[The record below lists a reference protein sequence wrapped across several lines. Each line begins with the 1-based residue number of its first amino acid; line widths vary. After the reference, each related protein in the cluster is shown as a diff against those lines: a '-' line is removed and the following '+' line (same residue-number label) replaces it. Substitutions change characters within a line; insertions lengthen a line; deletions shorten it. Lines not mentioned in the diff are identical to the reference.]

1 MSLYSEKDD
10 DDYVRPPDEV
20 YRERLIDNRNTIN
33 RNIHLPVKYDDD
45 IMNTI
50 EYSYLEYDY
59 EKYIQAEI
67 QRFEEE
73 IIKQKENEIENRK
86 KKLSVFNTSIKRI
99 SKYDAQNNNI
109 YITIQDVLNEY
120 IENGFNTKKTLSQ
133 ETIEEIHKIIFSI
146 RIPVD
151 ELDILRELF

>member
-1 MSLYSEKDD
+1 MSSYSEKDD

-20 YRERLIDNRNTIN
+20 YRERLIDDRYTIN
-33 RNIHLPVKYDDD
+33 RNIQFPVNYEKMDDD
-45 IMNTI
+45 IINTI
-50 EYSYLEYDY
+50 EYSSLEYDY

-67 QRFEEE
+67 ERFD
-73 IIKQKENEIENRK
+73 EIENRK
-86 KKLSVFNTSIKRI
+86 RKLSNFDTSIKRI
-99 SKYDAQNNNI
+99 SKYDTQNNNI

-120 IENGFNTKKTLSQ
+120 IENGFNIKKQLSP

>member
-33 RNIHLPVKYDDD
+33 RNIQLPVKYDDD

-50 EYSYLEYDY
+50 EYSSLEYDY

-73 IIKQKENEIENRK
+73 IIKQKENEIEN
-86 KKLSVFNTSIKRI
+86 L
-99 SKYDAQNNNI
+99 
-109 YITIQDVLNEY
+109 
-120 IENGFNTKKTLSQ
+120 
-133 ETIEEIHKIIFSI
+133 
-146 RIPVD
+146 
-151 ELDILRELF
+151 ILRFK